1 VPVAH
6 QRSNG
11 AEARRV
17 NQISARETSELV
29 ACRAGVRRR
38 WHEDPARGRRL
49 ILRLH
54 HRRKHWLVVLYPDSP
69 GKVHMLGAG
78 WSRPYADVD

>member
-1 VPVAH
+1 M
-6 QRSNG
+6 RT
-11 AEARRV
+11 R
-17 NQISARETSELV
+17 
-29 ACRAGVRRR
+29 
-38 WHEDPARGRRL
+38 ARGRRL